1 MIGESYTS
9 KAQARALGLL
19 STAWGVGAVMG
30 EPCSLSGL
38 HPNAGDRS
46 LVMPSHGCF
55 A

>member
-30 EPCSLSGL
+30 EPCSLQW
-38 HPNAGDRS
+38 P
-46 LVMPSHGCF
+46 PSQCW
-55 A
+55 